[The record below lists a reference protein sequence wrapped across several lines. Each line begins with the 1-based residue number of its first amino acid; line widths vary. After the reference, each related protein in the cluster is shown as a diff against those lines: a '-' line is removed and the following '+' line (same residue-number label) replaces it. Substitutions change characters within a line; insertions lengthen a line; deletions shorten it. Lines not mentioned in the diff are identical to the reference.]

1 MLQKMNFGFLKE
13 IISDRIGSQKELAE
27 RLGLSLTSLGNKLN
41 NRVDFT
47 YDEIFK
53 IKVILSLSEEET
65 YRCFFIAK

>member
-53 IKVILSLSEEET
+53 IKVILGLSEEET